1 MSHST
6 HPFSGDQ
13 FRQVESF
20 ALGAVLVFGF
30 LVAAV
35 LEQGDEDR
43 GVGDECREEDV
54 EGGEEGAQG
63 LCEVPVDDH
72 GHCVGGES
80 DAEEWE
86 SEAGDDGCL
95 SSFPVSFWW
104 KGDLGWGGVPFSRES
119 RFQDHGHG
127 EEDQCHVG

>member
-6 HPFSGDQ
+6 NPFSGDQ
-13 FRQVESF
+13 FRRVESF

-35 LEQGDEDR
+35 LQQGDEDR

-63 LCEVPVDDH
+63 LCEVSVYDY
-72 GHCVGGES
+72 GHCVGSES

-86 SEAGDDGCL
+86 SEAGDDGRL
-95 SSFPVSFWW
+95 SIFLLVMARTWEIK
-104 KGDLGWGGVPFSRES
+104 KGGGREGS
-119 RFQDHGHG
+119 CTFFAG
-127 EEDQCHVG
+127 VGI

>member
-1 MSHST
+1 M
-6 HPFSGDQ
+6 
-13 FRQVESF
+13 
-20 ALGAVLVFGF
+20 LVFGF

-95 SSFPVSFWW
+95 S
-104 KGDLGWGGVPFSRES
+104 FSRES

>member
-6 HPFSGDQ
+6 NPFSGDQ
-13 FRQVESF
+13 FRRVESF

-63 LCEVPVDDH
+63 LCEVSVYDY
-72 GHCVGGES
+72 GHCVGSES

-86 SEAGDDGCL
+86 SEAGYDGRL
-95 SSFPVSFWW
+95 SVNSVSYGTYLGES
-104 KGDLGWGGVPFSRES
+104 KGGGREGS
-119 RFQDHGHG
+119 CTFFAG
-127 EEDQCHVG
+127 VGI

>member
-6 HPFSGDQ
+6 NPFSGDQ
-13 FRQVESF
+13 FRRVESF

-35 LEQGDEDR
+35 LQQGDEDR

-54 EGGEEGAQG
+54 EGGEEGAEG
-63 LCEVPVDDH
+63 LCEVPVDDY

-86 SEAGDDGCL
+86 SEAGYDGCL
-95 SSFPVSFWW
+95 SIFLLVTVRTWEIK
-104 KGDLGWGGVPFSRES
+104 KGRGREGSCTFFAGV
-119 RFQDHGHG
+119 GI
-127 EEDQCHVG
+127 